1 MKLSEREAAHLQ
13 LCINSKLYQYPIMC
27 CLPRCRLFHW
37 LSLWLFCQFL
47 LSAACASVSHLSLGD
62 QPQLERR
69 AQLNRLAHLTFPLAV
84 AATASCPFEREL
96 TYGFVLESGT
106 TLPSHEVGGSIMP
119 IVVQFVHPDLSA
131 GGAGLLPGDQ
141 LLAINETPTT
151 GITVD
156 EAQRTVSRISRA
168 RIQPLTLVVARGHDR
183 RELNLWG
190 TAACRFTVHLVE
202 DSTVNALADGDRIY
216 LTTGMLKFVGS
227 DDELAWVLAHE
238 LAHNVLGHPQQT
250 RLRGLLNSMLAATT
264 GEAGEKVSRPELEMQ
279 ADKLASYLLVQ
290 AGYDLHYASMFLH
303 RLALAESSVGQ
314 KSFGETHPAT
324 AARIEVFERVV
335 GEIGEKVQQGALQRA
350 NMRQEQDASLT
361 DAAPP

>member
-1 MKLSEREAAHLQ
+1 MTQ
-13 LCINSKLYQYPIMC
+13 
-27 CLPRCRLFHW
+27 CRLFHW
-37 LSLWLFCQFL
+37 LGLWLLCQFL
-47 LSAACASVSHLSLGD
+47 LSAACAPVSHLPSGD
-62 QPQLERR
+62 QAQLEGR
-69 AQLNRLAHLTFPLAV
+69 AQLSRLAHLTFPLAV

-106 TLPSHEVGGSIMP
+106 PRSPHEAGESVVP

-131 GGAGLLPGDQ
+131 SGAGLRPGDQ
-141 LLAINETPTT
+141 VLAINETPIFH
-151 GITVD
+151 ITVE
-156 EAQRTVSRISRA
+156 EAQGMIRRISRA
-168 RIQPLTLVVARGHDR
+168 RIQPLTLVVARGNDL

-202 DSTVNALADGDRIY
+202 NPTVNALADGDKIY

-250 RLRGLLNSMLAATT
+250 RLRGLLNSMLTAAT
-264 GEAGEKVSRPELEMQ
+264 GEPGAGVSRPELEMQ
-279 ADKLASYLLVQ
+279 ADRLASYLLVQ
-290 AGYDLHYASMFLH
+290 AGYDLRQAGMFLR

-324 AARIEVFERVV
+324 AVRIEAFEQVV
-335 GEIGEKVQQGALQRA
+335 DQIEEKVRQGALQRA
-350 NMRQEQDASLT
+350 NMRQEQDAAVTGAGL
-361 DAAPP
+361 PE